1 MATFKLISSEVKV
14 EFAIGETDFDVMWN
28 IVEEGDDVAEY
39 KNENTETIK
48 KEEQNEKVDSDSD
61 AANDQSTSNEDISDE
76 DSDSSNVSSVSAT
89 KDDTK
94 DEVLVYQNTRKFT
107 FKLGEGKRSLELT
120 MSKSLNSTI
129 FSKSFEGLLSEAED
143 FFKNWMKTVDQALW
157 SKLVDAGLVNDMSCG
172 LEVYGQ
178 ALMEIGINELAEIV
192 EHFELNESVEQSVD
206 DDSDD
211 GNDE

>member
-1 MATFKLISSEVKV
+1 MGTLSRSFTMATFKLISSEVKV

-120 MSKSLNSTI
+120 MSKSLISTV
-129 FSKSFEGLLSEAED
+129 FSKSSEGLLSEAED

-157 SKLVDAGLVNDMSCG
+157 SKLVDAGLVNDMSCER
-172 LEVYGQ
+172 EVYGQ
-178 ALMEIGINELAEIV
+178 ALKEIGLQELGEIV
-192 EHFELNESVEQSVD
+192 EHF
-206 DDSDD
+206 
-211 GNDE
+211 

>member
-48 KEEQNEKVDSDSD
+48 KEEQNEKVDSD
-61 AANDQSTSNEDISDE
+61 AANDQSTTNEDIIDE
-76 DSDSSNVSSVSAT
+76 DSDSTKVPSVSAT
-89 KDDTK
+89 KDNTS
-94 DEVLVYQNTRKFT
+94 DEVVGQNTRKFT
-107 FKLGEGKRSLELT
+107 FKLGEGERSLELT

-129 FSKSFEGLLSEAED
+129 FSKSFEGPLSEAED

>member
-1 MATFKLISSEVKV
+1 M

-48 KEEQNEKVDSDSD
+48 KEEQNEKVDSD
-61 AANDQSTSNEDISDE
+61 AANDQSTTNEDIIDE
-76 DSDSSNVSSVSAT
+76 DSDSTKVPSVSAT
-89 KDDTK
+89 KDNTS
-94 DEVLVYQNTRKFT
+94 DEVVGQNTRKFT
-107 FKLGEGKRSLELT
+107 FKLGEGERSLELT
-120 MSKSLNSTI
+120 MSKSLNSTV
-129 FSKSFEGLLSEAED
+129 FSKSSEGLLSEAED